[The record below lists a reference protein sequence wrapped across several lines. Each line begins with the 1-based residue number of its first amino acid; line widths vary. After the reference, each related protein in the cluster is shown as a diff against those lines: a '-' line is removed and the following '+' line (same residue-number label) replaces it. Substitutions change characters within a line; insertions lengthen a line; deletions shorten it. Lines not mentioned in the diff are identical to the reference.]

1 MAAATTQVYMHKK
14 YCLFTLNNRR
24 RLKMNN
30 AIKYIICAGASLALG
45 FGSGYFFK
53 AEQDKI
59 ACKSKAAQF
68 EADSIQYA
76 NNSFR
81 QISSDL
87 YSAHKSADEIHKSLE
102 NISKGMDDMRG
113 SYEGS
118 PGLPG
123 KTGIG
128 DLFPGPGQK
137 DGSEGKNENKGDEQ
151 SAKPYKSLQG
161 ISEDVNTARKT
172 LQEIA
177 EDVKAGRK
185 ALEVQRE
192 IFETIKDSVPSV
204 PEIPVLPKSD
214 SEKKYEQK

>member
-1 MAAATTQVYMHKK
+1 
-14 YCLFTLNNRR
+14 
-24 RLKMNN
+24 MNK
-30 AIKYIICAGASLALG
+30 AITYILCAGASLALG

-59 ACKSKAAQF
+59 ACQSKAAQF

-76 NNSFR
+76 NDSFR

-102 NISKGMDDMRG
+102 SISKGMEDMGRG
-113 SYEGS
+113 YTGG

-137 DGSEGKNENKGDEQ
+137 DESEGKNENKGDEQ
-151 SAKPYKSLQG
+151 SSNPHKSIRQ
-161 ISEDVNTARKT
+161 ISED
-172 LQEIA
+172 I
-177 EDVKAGRK
+177 KAGRK

-204 PEIPVLPKSD
+204 PDIPVLPKSD
-214 SEKKYEQK
+214 SENKYEQK